1 MSISEVGRHKGL
13 KKNLSFLSYVY
24 EQLISKKMLCFG
36 FLELNDHNLN
46 EYKLCAVKK
55 KSGITKTNSLILID
69 FKFVKINPQ
78 STCFHTFVDVESLN
92 HESNVGHIS

>member
-1 MSISEVGRHKGL
+1 
-13 KKNLSFLSYVY
+13 
-24 EQLISKKMLCFG
+24 MLCFG

-78 STCFHTFVDVESLN
+78 STCFHTFVDVELFKVMLDTFRKKVFFFTYSY
-92 HESNVGHIS
+92 